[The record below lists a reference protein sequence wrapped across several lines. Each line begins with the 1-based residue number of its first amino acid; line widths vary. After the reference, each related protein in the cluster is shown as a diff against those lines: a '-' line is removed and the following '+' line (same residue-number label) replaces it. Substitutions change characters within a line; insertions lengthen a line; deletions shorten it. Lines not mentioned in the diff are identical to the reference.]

1 MNEDFLINSYLKKLS
16 KNNPYSL
23 KLNDDVFF
31 DKNKRLVISVD
42 TYNEGIHFLNF
53 KKPDLVIRKIIRS
66 SISDIYAKGVKPKYF
81 FLAGSANKKYFTKK
95 NLSLISKSLSN
106 EQNKFNIK
114 LSGGDTTSSKN
125 LSFTVMS
132 VGYSDKI
139 VYRNKAKNGDD
150 IYITGN
156 VGDSYIGLKTLKN
169 QINLS
174 FKQKKYFINKYYSP
188 NLPIKF
194 SSHLFKIAN
203 CSMDISDGLIIDLN
217 KLINKQK
224 FGYIIDINKIPIS
237 NQLKKLIKYKKLKK
251 SDYLFNGDDYQILF
265 TASKSKRKY
274 IKILSS
280 KMNQKIS
287 IIGQINTKSKNYL
300 LDEKIYPIK
309 CLKYQGYS
317 HIFK

>member
-1 MNEDFLINSYLKKLS
+1 MNEEFLINSYLKKLS

-23 KLNDDVFF
+23 NLNDDVFF
-31 DKNKRLVISVD
+31 DKNKKLVISVD

-53 KKPDLVIRKIIRS
+53 KKPDLIIRKIIRS
-66 SISDIYAKGVKPKYF
+66 SISDIYAKGVKPNYF
-81 FLAGSANKKYFTKK
+81 FLTGSGNKKHFTKK
-95 NLSLISKSLSN
+95 NMSLISKSLSN
-106 EQNKFNIK
+106 EQNRFNIK

-132 VGYSDKI
+132 LGYSDKI

-156 VGDSYIGLKTLKN
+156 VGDSYIGLKALKN
-169 QINLS
+169 KIKLNS
-174 FKQKKYFINKYYSP
+174 NQKKYFVDKYYSP
-188 NLPIKF
+188 SLPINF

-203 CSMDISDGLIIDLN
+203 CSMDISDGLVIDLN

-224 FGYIIDINKIPIS
+224 LGYLIDINKIPKS
-237 NQLKKLIKYKKLKK
+237 NNLKLLIKQKKLNKL
-251 SDYLFNGDDYQILF
+251 DYLFNGDDYQILF

-274 IKILSS
+274 IKTLSY

-287 IIGQINTKSKNYL
+287 IIGQINTKSKDYL
-300 LDEKIYPIK
+300 LDNRRIPIK
-309 CLKYQGYS
+309 YLKYQGYS
-317 HIFK
+317 HIF

>member
-1 MNEDFLINSYLKKLS
+1 MNEEFLINNYLKKLS
-16 KNNPYSL
+16 RNNPPSL

-31 DKNKRLVISVD
+31 DKNKKLVISVD

-53 KKPDLVIRKIIRS
+53 KKPELIIRKIIRS
-66 SISDIYAKGVKPKYF
+66 SISDIYAKGVKPNYF
-81 FLAGSANKKYFTKK
+81 FLAGSGNKKHFTKK
-95 NLSLISKSLSN
+95 NMSLINKSLSS
-106 EQNKFNIK
+106 EQNRFNIK

-132 VGYSDKI
+132 LGYSNKI

-156 VGDSYIGLKTLKN
+156 IGDSYIGLKALKKN
-169 QINLS
+169 IKLRPN
-174 FKQKKYFINKYYSP
+174 QKKYFIDKYYSP

-194 SSHLFKIAN
+194 SPHLYKIAN
-203 CSMDISDGLIIDLN
+203 CSMDISDGLAIDMN

-224 FGYIIDINKIPIS
+224 LGYLIDINKIPMS
-237 NQLKKLIKYKKLKK
+237 RELEQLIKQKKLKK
-251 SDYLFNGDDYQILF
+251 LDYLFNGDDYQILF
-265 TASKSKRKY
+265 TASKSKRAY
-274 IKILSS
+274 IKLLSS

-300 LDEKIYPIK
+300 LDGRRIPIK
-309 CLKYQGYS
+309 YLKYRGYS
-317 HIFK
+317 HKF

>member
-1 MNEDFLINSYLKKLS
+1 MDEEFLINSYLKKLS
-16 KNNPYSL
+16 KNNPSSL
-23 KLNDDVFF
+23 NLNDDVFF
-31 DKNKRLVISVD
+31 DKNKKLVISVD

-53 KKPDLVIRKIIRS
+53 NKPDLVIRKIIRS
-66 SISDIYAKGVKPKYF
+66 SISDIYAKGVKPNFF
-81 FLAGSANKKYFTKK
+81 FLAGSGNKKHFTKK
-95 NLSLISKSLSN
+95 KMSLINKSLTN

-132 VGYSDKI
+132 LGYSDKI

-156 VGDSYIGLKTLKN
+156 ICDSYIGLKALKKK
-169 QINLS
+169 INLNT
-174 FKQKKYFINKYYSP
+174 KQKKYFTDKYYSP
-188 NLPIKF
+188 NLPINF
-194 SSHLFKIAN
+194 SSYLFKFAN

-224 FGYIIDINKIPIS
+224 LGYLIDINKIPKS
-237 NQLKKLIKYKKLKK
+237 NQLSQLIKKKKLNKL
-251 SDYLFNGDDYQILF
+251 DCLFNGDDYQILF

-300 LDEKIYPIK
+300 LDNRRIPIK
-309 CLKYQGYS
+309 YLKYQGYS
-317 HIFK
+317 HIF